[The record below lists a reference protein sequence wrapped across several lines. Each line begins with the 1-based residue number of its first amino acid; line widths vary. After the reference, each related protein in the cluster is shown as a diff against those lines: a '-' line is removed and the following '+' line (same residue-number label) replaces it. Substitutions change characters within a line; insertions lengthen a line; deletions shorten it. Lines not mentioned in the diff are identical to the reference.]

1 LEGPWQPILDGR
13 WSGEVPGTGPTRR
26 KIAVT
31 ASKRARCSHFVG
43 KQGGANRVLFVGA
56 ERPDEFAD
64 AARLARQG
72 HDVLV
77 VNPRETDAAK
87 SFRQAGGQ
95 FVRTRIEAL
104 PSLCRSFDL
113 ICENYP
119 YPSSRH
125 YVPPRAFA
133 LSRLTRLRPDGRWIL
148 FSESPRYSSL
158 LKAVGDY
165 DEDVRRRFQA
175 SLSSVPSDEAPLS
188 AYPVIGSR
196 FRLVFRRRR

>member
-1 LEGPWQPILDGR
+1 MSVRLETIVMEPMLGRTVAPNPRWQMGR
-13 WSGEVPGTGPTRR
+13 RLPGTGPARR

-104 PSLCRSFDL
+104 PSLCRS
-113 ICENYP
+113 
-119 YPSSRH
+119 
-125 YVPPRAFA
+125 
-133 LSRLTRLRPDGRWIL
+133 
-148 FSESPRYSSL
+148 
-158 LKAVGDY
+158 
-165 DEDVRRRFQA
+165 
-175 SLSSVPSDEAPLS
+175 
-188 AYPVIGSR
+188 
-196 FRLVFRRRR
+196 